1 MLAKRYKL
9 GPILKVVRAAYFV
22 GNLLQPAWNKGF
34 KRYLE
39 TGFKSYPQ
47 KMWIIRLGQSS
58 S

>member
-1 MLAKRYKL
+1 MLAKRCKL
-9 GPILKVVRAAYFV
+9 GPILKVVRTAYFV

-34 KRYLE
+34 KRYLG

-47 KMWIIRLGQSS
+47 KMWINRLGHSS